1 MKKLVRGNVFVAICE
16 QSLERYLNKI
26 VNSPENGTDPN
37 RTDGDGNTIR
47 YQYRTWKT
55 IFQFSWQ
62 FDRINTHN
70 LVICLFNTRNFKYN
84 WQ

>member
-47 YQYRTWKT
+47 YQYRT
-55 IFQFSWQ
+55 
-62 FDRINTHN
+62 
-70 LVICLFNTRNFKYN
+70 
-84 WQ
+84 